1 MQLPAL
7 NYLRYRKGRLWCR
20 FPKRVDDPIFCP
32 SSQEIEAFLTTPSVK
47 SVYLDLN
54 FKKDF
59 VESWANACLAQK
71 KPIFIRLPSLKGP
84 ESRQA
89 DCLKWMLKRGGDWL
103 SSAIL
108 MLLLSPLLLGLALL
122 IKLSS
127 PGPILFRQW
136 RVGHHGKLF
145 RICKFRTMV
154 QDAAQKHD
162 DVMGTQK
169 GLNKCKH
176 DPRVTP
182 LGNWLR
188 KTSLDELPQLFNV
201 LMGDMSLVGPR
212 PWALYDA
219 AKLRP
224 DHRHRLR
231 AMPGIT
237 GLWQVTQR
245 SELLDIDQVTL
256 LDLHYLETWSL
267 GHDFR
272 ILLMTIP
279 SVIQQR
285 GAY

>member
-1 MQLPAL
+1 MQPPAL
-7 NYLRYRKGRLWCR
+7 NHLRYREDRLWCR
-20 FPKRVDDPIFCP
+20 FPKQVDDPIFCL
-32 SSQEIEAFLTTPSVK
+32 SLQEIEACLNAPRVR
-47 SVYLDLN
+47 SVYLDLDFEQN
-54 FKKDF
+54 F
-59 VESWANACLAQK
+59 VENWADACLEK
-71 KPIFIRLPSLKGP
+71 KKRIFIRIPSPLKGP
-84 ESRQA
+84 ESLLQW
-89 DCLKWMLKRGGDWL
+89 LLKRGGDWV
-103 SSAIL
+103 SAAIL
-108 MLLLSPLLLGLALL
+108 MLLLSPLMLGIALL

-136 RVGHHGKLF
+136 RVGQNGQLF

-154 QDAAQKHD
+154 QDAALRHK
-162 DVMGTQK
+162 DVMGTQA
-169 GLNKCKH
+169 GLNKCKN

-182 LGNWLR
+182 LGDWLR
-188 KTSLDELPQLFNV
+188 KTSLDELPQLLNV
-201 LMGDMSLVGPR
+201 LMGHMSLVGPR

-224 DHRHRLR
+224 DHLHRLK

-237 GLWQVTQR
+237 GLWQVTKR

-256 LDLHYLETWSL
+256 LDLHYLENWSL